1 MKRRSR
7 ANTTAPL
14 SAAGLR
20 TRRADPVCDR
30 ANAASCAVG
39 TETHRAKAVRRRR
52 PKWVTVSMRVFET
65 PVGWMAL
72 AATARGLARL
82 VLPGSPRHG
91 KPPARPGDDAPAD
104 VLADRLA
111 PATGSPRHG
120 RGITRRAE
128 AIALKAEREVR
139 EYLDGRR
146 RTFTVPVDLEGV
158 PPFRRRVLRA
168 ALRIP
173 YGRTVSY
180 AELARRAGSP
190 RGARA
195 VGQAMATN
203 PVPLVIPC
211 HRVLATGG
219 GLGGYG
225 GGLDL
230 KRYLLALEGVQL
242 RNGTEKT
249 A

>member
-1 MKRRSR
+1 
-7 ANTTAPL
+7 
-14 SAAGLR
+14 
-20 TRRADPVCDR
+20 
-30 ANAASCAVG
+30 
-39 TETHRAKAVRRRR
+39 
-52 PKWVTVSMRVFET
+52 MRVFET

-82 VLPGSPRHG
+82 VLPGE
-91 KPPARPGDDAPAD
+91 KMPPADEDAPGD

-111 PATGSPRHG
+111 PADAPQETA
-120 RGITRRAE
+120 RAE
-128 AIALKAEREVR
+128 AIALRGEREVR

-146 RTFTVPVDLEGV
+146 RRFTVPVDLEDV

-180 AELARRAGSP
+180 AELARRSGSP